1 MNPNISRRQF
11 LQLASMLSL
20 SSLSTGRRLA
30 AQTDQTN
37 VLIVVFD
44 AWSAENTSLHGY
56 PRRTMPLLEE
66 LAEQAVVYHRH
77 YAGGPW
83 TIPGAASLL
92 TGTYPWTHRAFT
104 AEQMQVTHPKHNIF
118 APFQQAGYHTSA
130 ATHNIFADDYLTQ
143 FDKHID
149 HHPKFSE
156 LFLSKRLP
164 FTQLVPRD
172 LEAGALAQIR
182 AFWNPENVNSSL
194 FLGRYIHESIQL
206 LTLANTP
213 QPNFSYYH
221 FYPPHQPYHTR
232 TEFYNNFKDDG
243 VQFPEKSPSVITEG
257 KTKAEMDAARQQYD
271 EFLRYVDSVFYRL
284 FQSMQRAGLRQSTWI
299 VLTSDH
305 GELFERGN
313 IGHEIPAGYESEVH
327 IPLLIFPPDGF
338 SRVDIHTPT
347 SAVDVLPT
355 LLHLTGQPAAEWA
368 EGRVLPPFSDEIPP
382 DRPVYVFHPNRNR
395 AHKPI
400 TQGSA
405 TIIREQY
412 KLVSTFGIPKMEV
425 ASP

>member
-1 MNPNISRRQF
+1 
-11 LQLASMLSL
+11 
-20 SSLSTGRRLA
+20 
-30 AQTDQTN
+30 
-37 VLIVVFD
+37 
-44 AWSAENTSLHGY
+44 
-56 PRRTMPLLEE
+56 
-66 LAEQAVVYHRH
+66 
-77 YAGGPW
+77 
-83 TIPGAASLL
+83 
-92 TGTYPWTHRAFT
+92 
-104 AEQMQVTHPKHNIF
+104 MQVTHPKHNIF

-143 FDKHID
+143 FDKYID

-194 FLGRYIHESIQL
+194 FLGRYIHESIQRELTRIEAEYGDQFPRGVPGIPVPEMKFLLEDAIDHLL

-271 EFLRYVDSVFYRL
+271 EFLRYVDAEFYRL
-284 FQSMQRAGLRQSTWI
+284 FQSMQRAGLRKNTWI

-425 ASP
+425 ASPYLELFNLESDPNELTNIYSPGIPGASQLLETLDQTIAAADEPYR